1 MGVDISHIIRHDFK
15 DVNNR
20 VSSMGFVKE
29 TIESLKKNLH
39 IYGVDEEFELEED
52 FETISFQL
60 PVYDVKF
67 ELHNGFWD
75 IESYYHYCQ
84 IVMHDGDYFWLRR
97 KIYDIVR
104 ALGQNE
110 AWHAEEYY
118 TWNGGNIE
126 EPDVPLEAWIEFVNK
141 KYGSIPEFDQN
152 AIMQQED
159 VHIPDYESVYHD
171 TFKECIDTFEQ
182 IQSQLNGYRLLGLE
196 FVGNGYYRCE
206 KDGGLYLVNSE
217 TFKSMFN
224 EPIEAMLQNLNGPE
238 FVIKKN
244 GMSAVFDMDGK
255 QLTDFVPGSFCWK
268 WAEIDEYDFDPC
280 NMKRTIFN
288 GEAKIKLPPR

>member
-15 DVNNR
+15 DVKNPAA
-20 VSSMGFVKE
+20 SMDFVKG
-29 TIESLKKNLH
+29 TIERLKKNLH
-39 IYGVDEEFELEED
+39 IYGVDEELELEED
-52 FETISFQL
+52 FGTISFHL

-104 ALGQNE
+104 ALGQKE

-126 EPDVPLEAWIEFVNK
+126 EPDVPLEEWIGFVTK
-141 KYGSIPEFDQN
+141 KYGPIPEFEQQL
-152 AIMQQED
+152 IMKQGD

-171 TFKECIDTFEQ
+171 TFKECIDTFKQ
-182 IQSQLNGYRLLGLE
+182 VQSQLIGYRLLGLE
-196 FVGNGYYRCE
+196 FVGNRYYRCE
-206 KDGGLYLVNSE
+206 KDGGLYLINSE

-224 EPIEAMLQNLNGPE
+224 EPIEAMFQNLNGPE
-238 FVIKKN
+238 FVIKQN
-244 GMSAVFDMDGK
+244 GLSAVFDMDGK
-255 QLTDFVPGSFCWK
+255 QLTDFVPGKFYWK
-268 WAEIDEYDFDPC
+268 WTKMNECGYDR
-280 NMKRTIFN
+280 NEMKRTIFN
-288 GEAKIKLPPR
+288 EEAKIKLLPR